1 MTSSYSH
8 CHLDLIDNPQL
19 PVNLK
24 HDNEL
29 DVLRTGDADKR
40 SVYSKQ
46 CLVECVLSADLE
58 LARSLI
64 SDSPETLSWSL
75 PYCLVTCKLLRLRSP
90 SKEPKKAGKEPLLQE
105 IREKCNR
112 EGYTWNEGNL
122 EMTRQFAESL
132 THQDQV
138 IKSLMMCGQ
147 LLVSALHTS
156 SDQAQESL
164 GHVATCV
171 SLLASSHVPR
181 DTCMR
186 CLRHL
191 FPAGV
196 ATPPDIGQA
205 VLGREL
211 DWQCN
216 WIQVTHQDVPD
227 KLKLLC
233 QVHSIQASHAR
244 VLLAQLR
251 HDPDLEVTEAE
262 LEDAADG
269 VMMEDVIRRQKLEA
283 EIREGEEAV
292 AGFTMTEVREDESVG
307 EVDNREENN
316 DDTPGVDLTPSLSG
330 AQTLSLAEDGEWRY
344 EHKNN
349 KFMY

>member
-90 SKEPKKAGKEPLLQE
+90 GKEPKKAGKEPLLQE

-122 EMTRQFAESL
+122 EKTRQFAESL
-132 THQDQV
+132 SHQDQV

-171 SLLASSHVPR
+171 SLLTSSHVPR

-216 WIQVTHQDVPD
+216 WIQVTH
-227 KLKLLC
+227 
-233 QVHSIQASHAR
+233 
-244 VLLAQLR
+244 
-251 HDPDLEVTEAE
+251 
-262 LEDAADG
+262 
-269 VMMEDVIRRQKLEA
+269 
-283 EIREGEEAV
+283 
-292 AGFTMTEVREDESVG
+292 
-307 EVDNREENN
+307 
-316 DDTPGVDLTPSLSG
+316 
-330 AQTLSLAEDGEWRY
+330 
-344 EHKNN
+344 
-349 KFMY
+349 